1 MSVAGQEPKR
11 QRLFSIGLWP
21 SGVPEAHCLSAQK
34 HDSFCSNFGARS
46 GREDPELPYG
56 PQHATLESSLS
67 IKQSRGSKMDSSTVP
82 PELEGTKGEIFA
94 ARIEVPILAAMIYGI
109 VEFIRLGWSQDYYL
123 YTYAAVLGGIAASV
137 GLFTYFFLVPST
149 RNRHRKTLLV
159 LLGLLPYLYSLYIIG
174 VLGLFTILE
183 GVIGKFSLLSMI
195 GGIFWVFVG
204 FHLIYRF
211 YLVTE
216 IVRRHD
222 ERAML
227 ARSTLP
233 QSDISSNVS
242 S

>member
-1 MSVAGQEPKR
+1 
-11 QRLFSIGLWP
+11 
-21 SGVPEAHCLSAQK
+21 
-34 HDSFCSNFGARS
+34 
-46 GREDPELPYG
+46 
-56 PQHATLESSLS
+56 
-67 IKQSRGSKMDSSTVP
+67 
-82 PELEGTKGEIFA
+82 
-94 ARIEVPILAAMIYGI
+94 
-109 VEFIRLGWSQDYYL
+109 
-123 YTYAAVLGGIAASV
+123 
-137 GLFTYFFLVPST
+137 
-149 RNRHRKTLLV
+149 
-159 LLGLLPYLYSLYIIG
+159 
-174 VLGLFTILE
+174 
-183 GVIGKFSLLSMI
+183 VIGKFSLLSMI